1 VTLALRTLE
10 PELETASRDA
20 VAAAQLASLQAFLA
34 RSAAASPF
42 HARRAAEAGVDLG
55 AVRSLDELREI
66 PLMRKEDVVADVASA
81 PPFGS
86 LLAVPAEELAH
97 FVETSGTTSAGTEC
111 YALSREDI
119 AGLTRQ
125 EATGFVWAGIAD
137 GRVAATT
144 FPMTTKAAGR
154 WHALGVEAAGGL
166 YLPIGNYDARR
177 KLEYLGRLSAHL
189 LIATPSY
196 LRRLEI
202 EAAAAGIVP
211 RDIGIEALM
220 ISAEPFSVEWALE
233 RQEVWGATVFEQY
246 GSTQRAFA
254 WSCEAGAVPE
264 GRRGCLHTLP
274 HLAVYEVVDP
284 ETGRHVD
291 EGEVGEL
298 VITPFASSSAMPLVR
313 FASGDRVRYL
323 GYGACTCARQF
334 ASIESGHVH
343 RYDDR
348 LKVKGI
354 NLDPDALDAVISV
367 EGVRDYEGVV
377 AVDDIGRETL
387 TLSVEPREGHE
398 ASVDTAA
405 IAAALREE
413 TGLSFRV
420 TLTDRPLAATEI
432 AGDIKKRR
440 RWRDLRQN

>member
-1 VTLALRTLE
+1 VTLALRAFE
-10 PELETASRDA
+10 PAVEAASREEI
-20 VAAAQLASLQAFLA
+20 AAGQLASLQAFLA
-34 RSAAASPF
+34 ASAAASPF
-42 HARRAAEAGVDLG
+42 HVRRAAETGIDLT
-55 AVRSLDELREI
+55 AVRSLDQFREI
-66 PLMRKEDVVADVASA
+66 PLMRKEDVVADVAA
-81 PPFGS
+81 DPPFGS
-86 LLAVPAEELAH
+86 LLAVPPEELAH
-97 FVETSGTTSAGTEC
+97 FVETSGTTSAGTER
-111 YALSREDI
+111 YALTRDDL

-125 EATGFVWAGIAD
+125 EAVGFAWAGVSA
-137 GRVAATT
+137 GRVVATT

-166 YLPIGNYDARR
+166 YLPIGSYDARR
-177 KLEYLGRLSAHL
+177 KLEYLGRLSAHM

-202 EAAAAGIVP
+202 EAGAAGISL

-233 RQEVWGATVFEQY
+233 RQEVWGATVYEQY

-254 WSCEAGAVPE
+254 WSCEGGAVPG
-264 GRRGCLHTLP
+264 GRRGGLHTLP

-284 ETGRHVD
+284 ESGEHVD

-298 VITPFASSSAMPLVR
+298 VVTPFASSSAMPLVR

-323 GYGACTCARQF
+323 GHGACSCGRAF

-348 LKVKGI
+348 LKVKGV
-354 NLDPDALDAVISV
+354 NLDPDTLDALIAV

-377 AVDDIGRETL
+377 ATDDIGRETL
-387 TLSVEPREGHE
+387 TVHVEPRDGHE

-413 TGLSFRV
+413 TGLGFRV
-420 TLTDRPLAATEI
+420 ILTDRPLAAAEI